1 MKIDM
6 RIWHNMKP
14 LVRSR
19 LLSMEHHKL
28 DNLPKI
34 HVEMDMY
41 QCFFLALPAPDGIA
55 PWDIT
60 YELMRYWHG
69 VDENT
74 LAEVAEENIK
84 GTVCLMKM
92 SDVLGAYMNEPVV
105 DDSPLYIV
113 TTDDAYFGASA
124 ILSKDIQNRLD
135 EMFPSGVYVIP
146 SSLHEMLVLSADGQ
160 RLSELQN
167 IVRSINRS
175 GVVAEQDILSDYV
188 MKYRHGS
195 FSPV

>member
-1 MKIDM
+1 MRLDM
-6 RIWHNMKP
+6 RDWQAMKT

-34 HVEMDMY
+34 HIEMDMC
-41 QCFFLALPAPDGIA
+41 QCFYLALPAPDGIA

-60 YELMRYWHG
+60 CELMRYWHG
-69 VDENT
+69 VDVDT
-74 LAEVAEENIK
+74 LAKVAEENMK
-84 GTVCLMKM
+84 GTERLMKM
-92 SDVLGAYMNEPVV
+92 SDVLGAYMNEPVI

-113 TTDDAYFGASA
+113 TTEDSFYGASA
-124 ILSKDIQNRLD
+124 ILSKDIQKRLD
-135 EMFPSGVYVIP
+135 DLFPSGCYVMP

-188 MKYRHGS
+188 MKYQHGS